1 VNCHVEKQR
10 RERTT
15 IRTSGSAVRQV
26 AWQLDMTSTCHRWWW
41 WCDSCKYSIA
51 GSMRQHP
58 RFRCKHQA
66 GKRCSTRPVLVR
78 VMSATDRQLDQQ
90 PSSFC
95 PLPLPPTES
104 NRPRSHNLG
113 TLPAP
118 ASFKVLHRISR
129 SHHAQH
135 AAFSNICVSV
145 SRPGRPPLSP
155 ILIAGGSPPRLDGPI

>member
-90 PSSFC
+90 LSSFC

-113 TLPAP
+113 GLEPHQLQPVLRFSTAFLALTTPSTLRFPTS
-118 ASFKVLHRISR
+118 ASACQDLAARPSR
-129 SHHAQH
+129 Q
-135 AAFSNICVSV
+135 F
-145 SRPGRPPLSP
+145 
-155 ILIAGGSPPRLDGPI
+155 